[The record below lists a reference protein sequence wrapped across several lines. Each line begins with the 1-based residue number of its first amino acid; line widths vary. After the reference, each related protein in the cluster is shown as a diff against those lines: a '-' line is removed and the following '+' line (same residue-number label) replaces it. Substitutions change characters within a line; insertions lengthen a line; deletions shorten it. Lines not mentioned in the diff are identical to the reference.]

1 MFQFSEYIYGN
12 IFGISQV
19 IVGYPFDTLKTNI
32 QNGQTIKP
40 LLQNPKLLY
49 RGVTVPLIMT
59 SLGTSI
65 MFGNYE
71 YFCSKTGNN
80 FLGGM
85 ITGIIGSFIITPF
98 DYRKNHLQTNT
109 SRKIISQLHQSL
121 PLPKL
126 IKLYYTGL
134 GYTIARETISMPVY
148 FNTYEYLSTITN
160 PFLAGGFSG
169 MVSWFITYPIDTMKT
184 RIQLSNIDKHN
195 KKMKMLNLIKQGKLY
210 NGLGITLLRAF
221 IVNSTCFHI
230 YEFTK
235 TLI

>member
-1 MFQFSEYIYGN
+1 MFQFKEYLYGN

-32 QNGQTIKP
+32 QNGQSIK
-40 LLQNPKLLY
+40 LFLQNPKFLY
-49 RGVTVPLIMT
+49 RGVTVPLVMT
-59 SLGTSI
+59 SMGTSI

-71 YFCSKTGNN
+71 YFCNKIGNN

-98 DYRKNHLQTNT
+98 DYRKNHLQTAPRT
-109 SRKIISQLHQSL
+109 ITSQLHQSL

-148 FNTYEYLSTITN
+148 FNTYEYLTTVTN
-160 PFLAGGFSG
+160 PFLAGGIAG
-169 MVSWFITYPIDTMKT
+169 MTSWFITYPIDTMKT
-184 RIQLSNIDKHN
+184 RKQLNKDKNI
-195 KKMKMLNLIKQGKLY
+195 KMLDLIKQGNLY
-210 NGLGITLLRAF
+210 NGLSITLLRAF
-221 IVNSTCFHI
+221 IVNSTCFYI
-230 YEFTK
+230 YEFSK
-235 TLI
+235 KLI

>member
-1 MFQFSEYIYGN
+1 MFQFKEYLYGN

-32 QNGQTIKP
+32 QNGQSIK
-40 LLQNPKLLY
+40 LFLQNPKFLY
-49 RGVTVPLIMT
+49 RGVTVPLVMT
-59 SLGTSI
+59 SMGTSI

-71 YFCSKTGNN
+71 YFCSKIGNN

-98 DYRKNHLQTNT
+98 DYRKNHLQTA
-109 SRKIISQLHQSL
+109 SRTITSQLHQSL

-148 FNTYEYLSTITN
+148 FNTYEYLTTVMN
-160 PFLAGGFSG
+160 PFLAGGIAG
-169 MVSWFITYPIDTMKT
+169 MTSWFITYPIDTMKT
-184 RIQLSNIDKHN
+184 RKQLNKDKNI
-195 KKMKMLNLIKQGKLY
+195 KMLDLIKQGNLY
-210 NGLGITLLRAF
+210 NGLSITLLRAF
-221 IVNSTCFHI
+221 IVNSTCFYI
-230 YEFTK
+230 YEFSK
-235 TLI
+235 KLI

>member
-1 MFQFSEYIYGN
+1 MFQCKEYLYGN

-32 QNGQTIKP
+32 QNGQTIK
-40 LLQNPKLLY
+40 LFLHNPKLLY
-49 RGVTVPLIMT
+49 RGVTVPLVMT

-85 ITGIIGSFIITPF
+85 ITGVIGSFIITPF
-98 DYRKNHLQTNT
+98 DYRKNHLQTA
-109 SRKIISQLHQSL
+109 SRNITSQLSSHRSL
-121 PLPKL
+121 PLSQL

-148 FNTYEYLSTITN
+148 FTTYEYLSTVTN
-160 PFLAGGFSG
+160 PFLAGGIAG
-169 MVSWFITYPIDTMKT
+169 MTSWFITYPIDTMKT
-184 RIQLSNIDKHN
+184 RKQLNKDKNIKI
-195 KKMKMLNLIKQGKLY
+195 LELIKQGNLY
-210 NGLGITLLRAF
+210 NGLSITLLRAF
-221 IVNSTCFHI
+221 IVNSTCFYL
-230 YEFTK
+230 YEFVK
-235 TLI
+235 TII